1 MTALCVRQA
10 VQGSRQV
17 CAGAEGQLLLLL
29 PWRPRDAALVLA
41 LRRRQASATQ
51 MALLLRGLPAQRH
64 RSASLTEEEPHPE
77 RHRSSTSRCFLKML
91 PWSGFCVPM
100 GSRSSRWRAA
110 HRPPPS
116 TTLRRA
122 VSEDRGGTRARQ
134 GPGLRACT
142 HLLLHPMQ
150 DSSTIRH
157 SCEQLLTLTI
167 RATGDRLVDCPRPA
181 RHSALETFT
190 IRVTPCPCR
199 RTTSRGSRRGR
210 PRRPRRRRC
219 LRSRRSR
226 GRSCSRWR
234 TRTCRPLGCSPRCT
248 SDRRLARRRTSS

>member
-10 VQGSRQV
+10 VRQGVQGSRQV
-17 CAGAEGQLLLLL
+17 CAERWKDSSCSCCRGDQET
-29 PWRPRDAALVLA
+29 ALVLA
-41 LRRRQASATQ
+41 STQ
-51 MALLLRGLPAQRH
+51 RPLLEGLPAQRH
-64 RSASLTEEEPHPE
+64 RSASLAEEEPHPE
-77 RHRSSTSRCFLKML
+77 RHRSSAHRGVLEAL
-91 PWSGFCVPM
+91 PWSRCYIPM

-110 HRPPPS
+110 HVMPS
-116 TTLRRA
+116 AVLRRA

-157 SCEQLLTLTI
+157 ACEQLLTLTI
-167 RATGDRLVDCPRPA
+167 RATRDRLVDCPRPA
-181 RHSALETFT
+181 RHSALETLT

-210 PRRPRRRRC
+210 PRRLLLRRRC
-219 LRSRRSR
+219 LRSRP
-226 GRSCSRWR
+226 C
-234 TRTCRPLGCSPRCT
+234 
-248 SDRRLARRRTSS
+248 